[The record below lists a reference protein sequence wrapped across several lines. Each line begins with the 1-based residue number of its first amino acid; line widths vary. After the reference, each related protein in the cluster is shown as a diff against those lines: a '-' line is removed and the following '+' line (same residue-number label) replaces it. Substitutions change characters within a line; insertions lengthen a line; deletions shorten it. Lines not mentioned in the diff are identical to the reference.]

1 MPVTYTRHFY
11 DNILLKIKAIIVG
24 EFFEQGLH
32 VYVDNEFREISGVSC
47 RIYLNQ
53 INLEEELGHANV
65 YEHRLEIS
73 YYLNYPNTSSESDKE
88 ALIEKLFND
97 TNRLQE
103 LLWQNRKTNQSG
115 SNLFYDGKVE
125 QIVVNSKKSDEANID
140 NLQVATL
147 DYRCYSLIN
156 IEE

>member
-1 MPVTYTRHFY
+1 M
-11 DNILLKIKAIIVG
+11 
-24 EFFEQGLH
+24 
-32 VYVDNEFREISGVSC
+32 
-47 RIYLNQ
+47 
-53 INLEEELGHANV
+53 GHANV